1 MTGVEG
7 GVSVAT
13 DAVGTSLRT
22 GGRGQ
27 AGSRSGAE
35 TLSGVVERVSFHRE
49 DTGFAVVKV
58 QARGQRE
65 PVTVVGSVGAVHPG
79 EWLHAE
85 GGWIQDRQYGRQFRA
100 DRMQSTAPT
109 TREGIERFLGSGLV
123 KGVGPVCAKKLVG
136 RFGEGV
142 LKVIEENSARLEEV
156 EGIGPKRRRTIRDA
170 WGQQKAVRE
179 IMVFLH
185 AHGVS
190 TARAVRIHRTYGGG
204 AIETVRAD
212 PYRLARDIAGIGFKT
227 ADGIAER
234 LGIPRDSLAR
244 AEAGLDHT
252 LADAMS
258 QGHCAL
264 PRARL
269 IEGATALLGV
279 GEGVVTAALEG
290 ALGQKTLVQESVEDE
305 DLVYLPALLRA
316 ERGVAARIRSLMT
329 GSAPYP
335 PIDPKKAIAWYE
347 ERTGELLAPSQREA
361 LGRALELRVLVLTGG
376 PGVGKTTLVKAILA
390 ILGAKKV
397 RCLLAAP
404 TGRAA
409 QRLSEATGLPARTL
423 HRLLEAKGG
432 GGGFGRNAS
441 NPLETDLLVV
451 DETSMVDVVLMHHAL
466 RALPAGAALLLV
478 GDVDQ
483 LPSVG
488 PGSVL
493 RDLIE
498 SGVVPVARLTEV
510 FRQAAGSR
518 IVTTAHRFRRGLPP
532 EPVPPGMESDF
543 HFVEREESARIAETL
558 LTVVRDRI
566 PGRFGLDAIRDIQ
579 VLCPM
584 HRGSLGIR
592 ELNGRLQ
599 EALNPVRDG
608 EPGVEKFGWQ
618 YRPRDKVLQTE
629 NNYDKEVFNGDIG
642 QIERIDEGER
652 EVTVRFE
659 GREVRYDF
667 GELDEL
673 DLAYAITIH
682 KSQGSEFPAVVIPL
696 AMQQYVLLRRNLVY
710 TAVTRGRRLV
720 VVIGQKQALARALA
734 QDRIE
739 ARHSGLLA
747 RLRGAGSSGGGTGG

>member
-1 MTGVEG
+1 MH
-7 GVSVAT
+7 
-13 DAVGTSLRT
+13 RT
-22 GGRGQ
+22 GKQG
-27 AGSRSGAE
+27 AAAARSGAE
-35 TLSGVVERVSFHRE
+35 TLSGLVERVTFHQE

-58 QARGQRE
+58 QARGHRDL
-65 PVTVVGSVGAVHPG
+65 VTVVGTVAAVNPG

-85 GGWIQDRQYGRQFRA
+85 GGWIQDRHYGRQFRA
-100 DRMQSTAPT
+100 ERMQCTAPT

-156 EGIGPKRRRTIRDA
+156 DGIGPKRRRTIREA
-170 WGQQKAVRE
+170 WGQQKAIRE

-190 TARAVRIHRTYGGG
+190 TARAVRIHRTYGDA
-204 AIETVRAD
+204 AIETVRSD
-212 PYRLARDIAGIGFKT
+212 PYRLARDIPGIGFRT

-252 LADAMS
+252 LGEATS

-264 PRARL
+264 PRGRL
-269 IEGATALLGV
+269 VEGAMALLGV
-279 GEGVVTAALEG
+279 EEGLVTAALEG
-290 ALGQKTLVQESVEDE
+290 AVERKALVEETVGDE
-305 DLVYLPALLRA
+305 ELVYLPALLRA
-316 ERGVAARIRSLMT
+316 ERGVAARVLRLASGT
-329 GSAPYP
+329 APFP
-335 PIDPKKAIAWYE
+335 PIDRDKAIGWYE
-347 ERTGELLAPSQREA
+347 ERTGEVLAPSQREA
-361 LGRALELRVLVLTGG
+361 LGRALGSRVLVLTGG
-376 PGVGKTTLVKAILA
+376 PGVGKTTLVRAILG

-409 QRLSEATGLPARTL
+409 QRMSEASGLPARTL
-423 HRLLEAKGG
+423 HRLLEAQPG
-432 GGGFGRNAS
+432 GGGFGRNES

-451 DETSMVDVVLMHHAL
+451 DECSMVDVILMHHTL
-466 RALPAGAALLLV
+466 RALPPDAALLLV

-518 IVTTAHRFRRGLPP
+518 IVTTAHRFRQGLPP
-532 EPVPPGMESDF
+532 EAVPAGMESDF
-543 HFVEREESARIAETL
+543 HFIEREESDRIAETL
-558 LTVVRDRI
+558 LRMVRERI
-566 PGRFGLDAIRDIQ
+566 PGRFGLDPIRDIQ

-584 HRGSLGIR
+584 HRGSLGVR

-599 EALNPVRDG
+599 EALNPARDG
-608 EPGVEKFGWQ
+608 EPAVEKFGWR

-642 QIERIDEGER
+642 QIERVDAEER
-652 EVTVRFE
+652 EVTVRFD

-673 DLAYAITIH
+673 ELAYAITIH
-682 KSQGSEFPAVVIPL
+682 KAQGSEFPAVVIPV

-734 QDRIE
+734 QDRVE

-747 RLRGAGSSGGGTGG
+747 RLRGAGSLGG